1 MPRISKVKKKAVK
14 TKTKTVIKPKIKS
27 ANKIK
32 ETNKGPIKISKTYI
46 PKDTEKYMCEKHKVF
61 FRMKLQEW
69 RKELVKSN
77 NDALYNGSMDDNSI
91 SADIVDQANSYTDKN
106 VEMKAINRQIKL
118 ISEIDKALF
127 RIKLN
132 EWKKEL
138 IKANNEA
145 LYNGSMDDNNI
156 SADLVDQASS
166 YIDKNVE
173 MKAINRQIKL
183 ISEIDK
189 ALRRIMDDT
198 YGYCLDTAEPIGL
211 KRLMARPVAKYT
223 IAAQEKHEK
232 DEKVHADD

>member
-1 MPRISKVKKKAVK
+1 MPKTAKAKKKVSKPK
-14 TKTKTVIKPKIKS
+14 TKVVSKSKKTVASPAKK
-27 ANKIK
+27 
-32 ETNKGPIKISKTYI
+32 TPIKISKNYV
-46 PKDTEKYMCEKHKVF
+46 PKETEKYMCEKHKVF
-61 FRMKLQEW
+61 FRM
-69 RKELVKSN
+69 R
-77 NDALYNGSMDDNSI
+77 
-91 SADIVDQANSYTDKN
+91 
-106 VEMKAINRQIKL
+106 
-118 ISEIDKALF
+118 
-127 RIKLN
+127 LN